1 MGIYGF
7 LFAFNVVGKVQAVY
21 VVQFIPAE
29 VNLFNVNQG
38 GAFFAGFCNGAV

>member
-7 LFAFNVVGKVQAVY
+7 LFAFNVVGKIQAVY

-29 VNLFNVNQG
+29 VNRFNVNQG
-38 GAFFAGFCNGAV
+38 GALFACLCNGAV